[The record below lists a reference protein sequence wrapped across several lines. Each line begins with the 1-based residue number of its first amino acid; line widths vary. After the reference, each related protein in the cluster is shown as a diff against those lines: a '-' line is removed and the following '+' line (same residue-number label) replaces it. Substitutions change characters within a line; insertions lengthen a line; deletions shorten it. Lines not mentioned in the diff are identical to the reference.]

1 MTQRHS
7 HSGIFFQQFSFQFS
21 KEIGSQSASLL
32 GSLHLLGNISSLQEG
47 IADGLADL
55 KETGDYIGFV
65 KHVRG
70 GLAESYYKVRSKWN
84 LAEIG
89 DNVVVQFYHV
99 FKIHF
104 PLFQNRY
111 HKLPYPKTK

>member
-1 MTQRHS
+1 M
-7 HSGIFFQQFSFQFS
+7 
-21 KEIGSQSASLL
+21 
-32 GSLHLLGNISSLQEG
+32 LGNISSLQEE

-70 GLAESYYKVRSKWN
+70 GLAESYYKVRAKYN

-89 DNVVVQFYHV
+89 GDVVVQFYHW
-99 FKIHF
+99 FKLYF
-104 PLFQNRY
+104 SLFQTCY
-111 HKLPYPKTK
+111 HKLPYPKTKENKPGMKLNHNSNSNVVENLDLQP